1 MKKIIV
7 VGGGRWGTN
16 HIRTLIQLNCFGGVV
31 EPYPKSQERLRS
43 QFPDIIIFNDIA
55 ESLKSNPDG
64 YTVATPPETHFDIGC
79 EIINNHKPVLIEK
92 PLTLDYQTSK
102 KLVHLANES
111 NVNLMVGHVLLFHP
125 AIQKIKA
132 LIEDDKIGELKYL
145 YSNRLNLGTIRSS
158 EDVFWSLAP
167 HDISIFQYFINSYPE
182 KINSFSH
189 CYIQENINDITI
201 ANFEYQNNIKAH
213 IFTSWANPFKE
224 HKLVVVGSKGMIVF
238 EDSSNDKDILLYDEY
253 YDNDKSMGSINVIKK
268 EPVIIDYERSMPLTN
283 ELKYFIDNLDATIDI
298 ANGNSGLEVIKIL
311 ESI

>member
-167 HDISIFQYFINSYPE
+167 HDISIFQY
-182 KINSFSH
+182 
-189 CYIQENINDITI
+189 C
-201 ANFEYQNNIKAH
+201 
-213 IFTSWANPFKE
+213 
-224 HKLVVVGSKGMIVF
+224 
-238 EDSSNDKDILLYDEY
+238 
-253 YDNDKSMGSINVIKK
+253 
-268 EPVIIDYERSMPLTN
+268 
-283 ELKYFIDNLDATIDI
+283 
-298 ANGNSGLEVIKIL
+298 
-311 ESI
+311 

>member
-16 HIRTLIQLNCFGGVV
+16 HIKTLIQLDCFGGVV
-31 EPYPKSQERLRS
+31 EPNIPSQEKLKT
-43 QFPDIIIFNDIA
+43 QFPNIVIFDNLS
-55 ESLKSNPDG
+55 ESLNSNPDG

-79 EIINNHKPVLIEK
+79 EVINNHKPVLIEK

-102 KLVHLANES
+102 KLVDLASES

-189 CYIQENINDITI
+189 CYIQENINDITM
-201 ANFEYQNNIKAH
+201 AKFEYQNNIKAH
-213 IFTSWANPFKE
+213 IFTSWVNPFKE
-224 HKLVVVGSKGMIVF
+224 HKLVVIGSKGMIVF

-253 YDNDKSMGSINVIKK
+253 YANDKSIKSINVIKK

-283 ELKYFIDNLDATIDI
+283 ELKYFIDNLDETIDI

>member
-31 EPYPKSQERLRS
+31 EPYPKSQERLKS
-43 QFPDIIIFNDIA
+43 QFPNIIIFNDIA

-102 KLVHLANES
+102 KLVDLANES

-189 CYIQENINDITI
+189 CYIQENINDITM
-201 ANFEYQNNIKAH
+201 AKFEYQNNIKAH
-213 IFTSWANPFKE
+213 IFTSWVNPFKE

-253 YDNDKSMGSINVIKK
+253 YANDKSIESINIIKK

>member
-167 HDISIFQYFINSYPE
+167 HDISIFQYFINSYPK

-189 CYIQENINDITI
+189 CYIQENINDITM
-201 ANFEYQNNIKAH
+201 AKFEYQNNIKAH
-213 IFTSWANPFKE
+213 IFTSWVNPFKE

-283 ELKYFIDNLDATIDI
+283 ELKYFIDNLDETIDI

>member
-64 YTVATPPETHFDIGC
+64 YTVVTPPETHFDIGC
-79 EIINNHKPVLIEK
+79 ELINNHKPVLIEK

-102 KLVHLANES
+102 KLVDLANES
-111 NVNLMVGHVLLFHP
+111 NINLMVGHVLLFHP

-167 HDISIFQYFINSYPE
+167 HDISIFQYFINSYPQ

-189 CYIQENINDITI
+189 SYIQENINDITM
-201 ANFEYQNNIKAH
+201 ANFEYENNIKAH
-213 IFTSWANPFKE
+213 IFTSWVNPFKE

-253 YDNDKSMGSINVIKK
+253 YANHKSMESITVIKK